1 MNFNF
6 FGFGKKETKIEE
18 KPILPQLQRELDTI
32 IGEKNKNMKL
42 QPEELFAHDRVFVT
56 VFDENEKNLEVL
68 RYSSGADSTLGLLF
82 INDVY
87 GREFLAYTLEDEFRE
102 EKVSAETRIPEGTYD
117 VKLRTVGGFHN
128 RYLVKF
134 GAYFHKGMLHVQD
147 VPGFEY
153 ILIHTGN
160 TDGDTMGCLLVADTS
175 QQNITQDG
183 FIGASVAAYKRV
195 YPSLAQWLV
204 DGNKLSITYIDYD
217 NPRN

>member
-1 MNFNF
+1 MNNF
-6 FGFGKKETKIEE
+6 FTVGKDIN
-18 KPILPQLQRELDTI
+18 IMS
-32 IGEKNKNMKL
+32 N
-42 QPEELFAHDRVFVT
+42 
-56 VFDENEKNLEVL
+56 DERSLEVL
-68 RYSSGADSTLGLLF
+68 RYSSGTDSTLGILSE
-82 INDVY
+82 NGPE

-117 VKLRTVGGFHN
+117 VKLRTVGGFHS
-128 RYLVKF
+128 RYLDKF
-134 GAYFHKGMLHVQD
+134 GADFHKGMLHVQD

-160 TDGDTMGCLLVADTS
+160 TDENTMGCLLIADTS

-183 FIGASVAAYKRV
+183 FIGSSVSAYKRI

-204 DGNKLSITYIDYD
+204 DGNKLTITYIDYD